1 MAERQSALKTID
13 LRVTALEK
21 REAVNDAERRHINTR
36 LESLDD
42 KVKDIGVKMDQ
53 GFKEVRETFAKPMKI
68 AGGALVLALIAWV
81 VRGGLAI

>member
-1 MAERQSALKTID
+1 MTQSLKTIGD
-13 LRVTALEK
+13 RVTALETRDAVDLVH
-21 REAVNDAERRHINTR
+21 REHINAR

-42 KVKDIGVKMDQ
+42 KVKEIGVKMDE

-81 VRGGLAI
+81 VRGGMAI